1 VALKSCAV
9 IIQDLNQTEHALD
22 VTAETLYEAVA
33 QALAALWANDWA
45 GGIGRGLTTA
55 TIKVRHPEVTHV
67 VKIQGF
73 ENWLKRG
80 CNSPRDTVLKG
91 RLRRMLG
98 LPQ

>member
-1 VALKSCAV
+1 MNGRAKARRSAL
-9 IIQDLNQTEHALD
+9 LG
-22 VTAETLYEAVA
+22 
-33 QALAALWANDWA
+33 ANDWA
-45 GGIGRGLTTA
+45 GDIGRGFTTA

-67 VKIQGF
+67 VKIQDF

-80 CNSPRDTVLKG
+80 CNSPKDVVLKG